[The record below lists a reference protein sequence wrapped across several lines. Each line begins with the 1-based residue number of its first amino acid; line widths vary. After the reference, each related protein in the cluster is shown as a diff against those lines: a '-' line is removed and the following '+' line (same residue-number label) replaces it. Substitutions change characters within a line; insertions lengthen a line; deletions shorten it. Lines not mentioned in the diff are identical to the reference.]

1 MSFLAS
7 EQKHIETILKSLP
20 TSAGVYRFL
29 DKDNNV
35 IYVGKAKNL
44 RNRVQ
49 SYFKNDLT
57 HSPKTR
63 LLVKKIHDIKLVVV
77 ESETEA
83 LLLENNFIKQY
94 KPRYNILLKDD
105 KTYPWFCVSNE
116 EYPRVFTTRKRLK
129 DGSLYFGP
137 YPNGK
142 LLKELQDLISK
153 LYPYRRCVMPMSE
166 ESVFKNKY
174 RACLNKQ
181 IKICSAPCEGC
192 VTKEEYREIISDI
205 KRILRGDFYQIKKDL
220 KNQMMDYANN
230 LEFEKAQEIK
240 DKIQLLDAYT
250 AKTSIVVNSSL
261 NAEIFAYEQIEE
273 GIIVN
278 AMRVV
283 NGSLISSISKEVKVP
298 IEEERTDIFTSAIIQ
313 LRSQL
318 SWESDLLILPEILPL
333 PEDYARQ
340 TLADTNEKKKLLD
353 LCQKNALFAKSDKI
367 KRDTL
372 LNPERWSKNLVLQ
385 IQKDLNLPK
394 PPYHME
400 CFDNSNIQG
409 ANAVAACVVFRNG
422 KPSTKEYRHF
432 NIKTVEGP
440 NDYDSMREILHRRY
454 SRLVK
459 EEKQL
464 PDLIIIDGGKGQ
476 LAVAV
481 ETLEELGLYGQIPI
495 ISIAE
500 RLEEIYYPGNP
511 YPLCLDKRSNS
522 LKTIQHIRDEAHRFG
537 ITHHRNKRSKET
549 FHTVLTQIP
558 GIGEKTAIDLLL
570 RFKSV
575 KQIKEAPLSEIE
587 KCIGKA
593 KAKKVYEY
601 LQKKV

>member
-1 MSFLAS
+1 MSS
-7 EQKHIETILKSLP
+7 EIEKQKHIETILKSLP

-29 DKDNNV
+29 DQDGKI

-44 RNRVQ
+44 KNRVQ
-49 SYFKNDLT
+49 SYFKNDLS

-77 ESETEA
+77 SSETEA

-105 KTYPWFCVSNE
+105 KTYPWICVSNE
-116 EYPRVFTTRKRLK
+116 EYPQILTTRKKLK
-129 DGSLYFGP
+129 DGSIYFGP
-137 YPNGK
+137 YPNGR
-142 LLKELQDLISK
+142 LLKELQELIGK
-153 LYPYRRCVMPMSE
+153 LYPYRRCKIPMTE
-166 ESVFKNKY
+166 QNVLKNKY

-181 IKICSAPCEGC
+181 IKICSAPCECC
-192 VTKEEYREIISDI
+192 VSKEEYREIINDI
-205 KRILRGDFYQIKKDL
+205 KKILRGDFHQL
-220 KNQMMDYANN
+220 KTSLREQMMNYAKT
-230 LEFEKAQEIK
+230 LEFEKAQIFKE
-240 DKIQLLDAYT
+240 KIQLLDAYT
-250 AKTSIVVNSSL
+250 SKTSIVTNSSL
-261 NAEIFAYEQIEE
+261 NAEIFAYEELSD
-273 GIIVN
+273 GIMVN
-278 AMRVV
+278 AMKVV
-283 NGSLISSISKEVKVP
+283 NGSLISSLSKEVKAP
-298 IEEERTDIFTSAIIQ
+298 IEEEIIDIFTTAIIQ

-318 SWESDLLILPEILPL
+318 GWESEQIIVPQILPL
-333 PEDYARQ
+333 PEDYAKQ
-340 TLADTNEKKKLLD
+340 TLADTNDRKKLLD
-353 LCQKNALFAKSDKI
+353 LCKKNALFAKSDKI
-367 KRDTL
+367 KRDTIL
-372 LNPERWSKNLVLQ
+372 DPERWSKNLISQ

-394 PPYHME
+394 PPYYME

-409 ANAVAACVVFRNG
+409 CNAVAACVVFRGG

-440 NDYDSMREILHRRY
+440 DDYASMKEIINRRY
-454 SRLVK
+454 SRLIK
-459 EEKQL
+459 EEKPL

-481 ETLEELGLYGQIPI
+481 EALSELGLYPQIPI

-549 FHTVLTQIP
+549 FHTMLTQIP

-575 KQIKEAPLSEIE
+575 KQLKETPLEEVE

-593 KAKKVYEY
+593 KAQKLFSH
-601 LQKKV
+601 LQK

>member
-1 MSFLAS
+1 MSS
-7 EQKHIETILKSLP
+7 EIEKQKHIETILKSLP

-29 DKDNNV
+29 DQDGKI

-44 RNRVQ
+44 KNRVQ
-49 SYFKNDLT
+49 SYFKNDLS

-77 ESETEA
+77 SSETEA

-105 KTYPWFCVSNE
+105 KTYPWICVSNE
-116 EYPRVFTTRKRLK
+116 EYPQILTTRKKLK
-129 DGSLYFGP
+129 DGSIYFGP
-137 YPNGK
+137 YPNGR
-142 LLKELQDLISK
+142 LLKELQELIGK
-153 LYPYRRCVMPMSE
+153 LYPYRRCKIPMTE
-166 ESVFKNKY
+166 QNVLKNKY

-192 VTKEEYREIISDI
+192 VSKEEYREIINDI
-205 KRILRGDFYQIKKDL
+205 KKILRGDFHQL
-220 KNQMMDYANN
+220 KTSLREQMMNYAKT
-230 LEFEKAQEIK
+230 LEFEKAQIFKE
-240 DKIQLLDAYT
+240 KIQLLDAYT
-250 AKTSIVVNSSL
+250 SKTSIVTNSSL
-261 NAEIFAYEQIEE
+261 NAEIFAYEELSD
-273 GIIVN
+273 GIMVN
-278 AMRVV
+278 AMKVV
-283 NGSLISSISKEVKVP
+283 NGSLISSLSKEVKAP
-298 IEEERTDIFTSAIIQ
+298 IEEEIIDIFTTAIIQ

-318 SWESDLLILPEILPL
+318 GWESEQIIVPQILPL
-333 PEDYARQ
+333 PEDYAKQ
-340 TLADTNEKKKLLD
+340 TLADTNDRKKLLD
-353 LCQKNALFAKSDKI
+353 LCKKNALFAKSDKI
-367 KRDTL
+367 KRDTIL
-372 LNPERWSKNLVLQ
+372 DPERWSKNLISQ

-394 PPYHME
+394 PPYYME

-409 ANAVAACVVFRNG
+409 CNAVAACVVFRGG

-440 NDYDSMREILHRRY
+440 DDYASMKEIINRRY
-454 SRLVK
+454 SRLIK
-459 EEKQL
+459 EEKPL

-481 ETLEELGLYGQIPI
+481 EALSELGLYPQIPI

-549 FHTVLTQIP
+549 FHTMLTQIS

-575 KQIKEAPLSEIE
+575 KQLKETPLEEVE

-593 KAKKVYEY
+593 KAQKLFTH
-601 LQKKV
+601 LQK

>member
-1 MSFLAS
+1 MSS
-7 EQKHIETILKSLP
+7 EIEKQKHIETILKSLP

-29 DKDNNV
+29 DQDGKI

-44 RNRVQ
+44 KNRVQ
-49 SYFKNDLT
+49 SYFKNDLS

-77 ESETEA
+77 SSETEA

-105 KTYPWFCVSNE
+105 KTYPWICVSNE
-116 EYPRVFTTRKRLK
+116 EYPQILTTRKKLK
-129 DGSLYFGP
+129 DGSIYFGP
-137 YPNGK
+137 YPNGRM
-142 LLKELQDLISK
+142 LKELQELIGK
-153 LYPYRRCVMPMSE
+153 LYPYRRCKIPMTE
-166 ESVFKNKY
+166 QNVLKNKY

-192 VTKEEYREIISDI
+192 VSKEEYREIINDI
-205 KRILRGDFYQIKKDL
+205 KKILRGDFHQL
-220 KNQMMDYANN
+220 KTSLREQMMNYAKT
-230 LEFEKAQEIK
+230 LEFEKAQIFKE
-240 DKIQLLDAYT
+240 KIQLLDAYT
-250 AKTSIVVNSSL
+250 SKTSIVTNSSL
-261 NAEIFAYEQIEE
+261 NAEIFAYEELSD
-273 GIIVN
+273 GIMVN
-278 AMRVV
+278 AMKVV
-283 NGSLISSISKEVKVP
+283 NGSLISSLSKEVKAP
-298 IEEERTDIFTSAIIQ
+298 IEEEIIDIFTTAIIQ

-318 SWESDLLILPEILPL
+318 GWESEQIIVPQILPL
-333 PEDYARQ
+333 PEDYAKQ
-340 TLADTNEKKKLLD
+340 TLADTNDRKKLLD
-353 LCQKNALFAKSDKI
+353 LCKKNALFAKSDKI
-367 KRDTL
+367 KRDTIL
-372 LNPERWSKNLVLQ
+372 DPERWSKNLISQ

-394 PPYHME
+394 PPYYME

-409 ANAVAACVVFRNG
+409 CNAVAACVVFRGG

-440 NDYDSMREILHRRY
+440 DDYASMKEIINRRY
-454 SRLVK
+454 SRLIK
-459 EEKQL
+459 EEKPL

-481 ETLEELGLYGQIPI
+481 EALSELGLYPQIPI

-549 FHTVLTQIP
+549 FHTMLTQIP

-575 KQIKEAPLSEIE
+575 KQLKETPLEEVE

-593 KAKKVYEY
+593 KAQKLFSH
-601 LQKKV
+601 LQK

>member
-1 MSFLAS
+1 MSS
-7 EQKHIETILKSLP
+7 EIEKQKHIETILKSLP

-29 DKDNNV
+29 DQDGKI

-44 RNRVQ
+44 KNRVQ
-49 SYFKNDLT
+49 SYFKNDLS

-77 ESETEA
+77 SSETEA

-105 KTYPWFCVSNE
+105 KTYPWICVSNE
-116 EYPRVFTTRKRLK
+116 EYPQILTTRKKLK
-129 DGSLYFGP
+129 DGSIYFGP
-137 YPNGK
+137 YPNGR
-142 LLKELQDLISK
+142 LLKELQELIGK
-153 LYPYRRCVMPMSE
+153 LYPYRRCKIPMTE
-166 ESVFKNKY
+166 QNVLKNKY

-192 VTKEEYREIISDI
+192 VSKEEYREIINDI
-205 KRILRGDFYQIKKDL
+205 KKILRGDFHQL
-220 KNQMMDYANN
+220 KTSLREQMMNYAKT
-230 LEFEKAQEIK
+230 LEFEKAQIFKE
-240 DKIQLLDAYT
+240 KIQLLDAYT
-250 AKTSIVVNSSL
+250 SKTSIVTNSSL
-261 NAEIFAYEQIEE
+261 NAEIFAYEELSD
-273 GIIVN
+273 GIMVN
-278 AMRVV
+278 AMKVV
-283 NGSLISSISKEVKVP
+283 NGSLISSLSKEVKAP
-298 IEEERTDIFTSAIIQ
+298 IEEEIIDIFTTAIIQ

-318 SWESDLLILPEILPL
+318 GWESEQIIVPQILPL
-333 PEDYARQ
+333 PEDYAKQ
-340 TLADTNEKKKLLD
+340 TLADTNDRKKLLD
-353 LCQKNALFAKSDKI
+353 LCKKNALFAKSDKI
-367 KRDTL
+367 KRDTIL
-372 LNPERWSKNLVLQ
+372 DPERWSKNLISQ

-394 PPYHME
+394 PPYYME

-409 ANAVAACVVFRNG
+409 CNAVAACVVFRGG

-440 NDYDSMREILHRRY
+440 DDYASMKEIINRRY
-454 SRLVK
+454 SRLIK
-459 EEKQL
+459 EEKPL

-481 ETLEELGLYGQIPI
+481 EALSELGLYPQIPI

-549 FHTVLTQIP
+549 FHTMLTQIP

-575 KQIKEAPLSEIE
+575 KQLKETPLEEIE

-593 KAKKVYEY
+593 KAQKLFSH
-601 LQKKV
+601 LQK

>member
-1 MSFLAS
+1 MSIDTTK
-7 EQKHIETILKSLP
+7 QKQIETILKSLP

-29 DKDNNV
+29 DREGTV

-49 SYFKNDLT
+49 SYFKNDFS

-77 ESETEA
+77 ENETEA

-105 KTYPWFCVSNE
+105 KTYPWFCISNE
-116 EYPRVFTTRKRLK
+116 EYPRIFTTRKRLK

-142 LLKELQDLISK
+142 LLKELQDLIGK
-153 LYPYRRCVMPMSE
+153 LYPYRRCKIPMTE
-166 ESVFKNKY
+166 EGVLKNKY
-174 RACLNKQ
+174 KECLNKQ
-181 IKICSAPCEGC
+181 IKICSAPCEGN
-192 VTKEEYREIISDI
+192 VSKEEYREIINDI

-220 KNQMMDYANN
+220 KNQMMDFAKT
-230 LEFEKAQEIK
+230 LEFEKAQIIK

-250 AKTSIVVNSSL
+250 AKTSIVTNSSL
-261 NAEIFAYEQIEE
+261 NAEIFAYEEIEE
-273 GIIVN
+273 GIMLN
-278 AMRVV
+278 AMKIV
-283 NGSLISSISKEVKVP
+283 NGSLISSISKQVKAP
-298 IEEERTDIFTSAIIQ
+298 IEEEKINIFTTAIIQ

-318 SWESDLLILPEILPL
+318 AWEGELLIVPEILPL
-333 PEDYARQ
+333 PEDYAKQ
-340 TLADTNEKKKLLD
+340 TLADNSEKKKVLE

-372 LNPERWSKNLVLQ
+372 LDPNRWAENLIKN

-394 PPYHME
+394 PPYYME

-409 ANAVAACVVFRNG
+409 CNAVAACVVFRNG

-440 NDYDSMREILHRRY
+440 DDYSSMKEIVYRRY
-454 SRLVK
+454 SRLIR
-459 EEKQL
+459 EEKPL

-481 ETLEELGLYGQIPI
+481 EALSELGIYEQIPI

-575 KQIKEAPLSEIE
+575 KQLSETPLSEIE

-593 KAKKVYEY
+593 KAEKVFAY
-601 LQKKV
+601 LHK

>member
-1 MSFLAS
+1 VSS
-7 EQKHIETILKSLP
+7 EIEKQKHIETILKSLP

-29 DKDNNV
+29 DQDGKI

-44 RNRVQ
+44 KNRVQ
-49 SYFKNDLT
+49 SYFKNDLS

-77 ESETEA
+77 SSETEA

-105 KTYPWFCVSNE
+105 KTYPWICVSNE
-116 EYPRVFTTRKRLK
+116 EYPQILTTRKKLK
-129 DGSLYFGP
+129 DGSIYFGP
-137 YPNGK
+137 YPNGR
-142 LLKELQDLISK
+142 LLKELQELIGK
-153 LYPYRRCVMPMSE
+153 LYPYRRCKIPMTE
-166 ESVFKNKY
+166 QNVLKNKY

-192 VTKEEYREIISDI
+192 VSKEEYREIINDI
-205 KRILRGDFYQIKKDL
+205 KKILRGDFHQL
-220 KNQMMDYANN
+220 KTSLREQMMNYAKT
-230 LEFEKAQEIK
+230 LEFEKAQIFKE
-240 DKIQLLDAYT
+240 KIQLLDAYT
-250 AKTSIVVNSSL
+250 SKTSIVTNSSL
-261 NAEIFAYEQIEE
+261 NAEIFAYEELSD
-273 GIIVN
+273 GIMVN
-278 AMRVV
+278 AMKVV
-283 NGSLISSISKEVKVP
+283 NGSLISSLSKEVKAP
-298 IEEERTDIFTSAIIQ
+298 IEEEIIDIFTTAIIQ

-318 SWESDLLILPEILPL
+318 GWESEQIIVPQILPL
-333 PEDYARQ
+333 PEDYAKQ
-340 TLADTNEKKKLLD
+340 TLADTNDRKKLLD
-353 LCQKNALFAKSDKI
+353 LCKKNALFAKSDKI
-367 KRDTL
+367 KRDTIL
-372 LNPERWSKNLVLQ
+372 DPERWSKNLISQ

-394 PPYHME
+394 PPYYME

-409 ANAVAACVVFRNG
+409 CNAVAACVVFRGG

-440 NDYDSMREILHRRY
+440 DDYASMKEIINRRY
-454 SRLVK
+454 SRLIK
-459 EEKQL
+459 EEKPL

-481 ETLEELGLYGQIPI
+481 EALSELGLYPQIPI

-549 FHTVLTQIP
+549 FHTMLTQIP

-575 KQIKEAPLSEIE
+575 KQLKETPLEEIE

-593 KAKKVYEY
+593 KAQKLFTH
-601 LQKKV
+601 LQK

>member
-1 MSFLAS
+1 M
-7 EQKHIETILKSLP
+7 
-20 TSAGVYRFL
+20 
-29 DKDNNV
+29 
-35 IYVGKAKNL
+35 
-44 RNRVQ
+44 
-49 SYFKNDLT
+49 
-57 HSPKTR
+57 
-63 LLVKKIHDIKLVVV
+63 
-77 ESETEA
+77 TEA
-83 LLLENNFIKQY
+83 NVL
-94 KPRYNILLKDD
+94 
-105 KTYPWFCVSNE
+105 
-116 EYPRVFTTRKRLK
+116 
-129 DGSLYFGP
+129 
-137 YPNGK
+137 
-142 LLKELQDLISK
+142 
-153 LYPYRRCVMPMSE
+153 
-166 ESVFKNKY
+166 KNKY
-174 RACLNKQ
+174 RSCLNKQ
-181 IKICSAPCEGC
+181 IKLCSAPCEAC
-192 VTKEEYREIISDI
+192 VSKQEYREIINDI
-205 KRILRGDFYQIKKDL
+205 KKVLRGDFYQLKKDL
-220 KNQMMDYANN
+220 KNQMMDFAKT
-230 LEFEKAQEIK
+230 LEFEKAQIIK

-250 AKTSIVVNSSL
+250 AKTSIVTNSSL
-261 NAEIFAYEQIEE
+261 NAEIFAYEEIDE
-273 GIIVN
+273 GIMLN
-278 AMRVV
+278 AMKIV
-283 NGSLISSISKEVKVP
+283 NGSLISSISKQVKAP
-298 IEEERTDIFTSAIIQ
+298 IEEDKINIFTTAIIQ

-318 SWESDLLILPEILPL
+318 AWEGELLIVPEILPL
-333 PEDYARQ
+333 PEDYAKQ
-340 TLADTNEKKKLLD
+340 TLADNSEKKKVLE

-372 LNPERWSKNLVLQ
+372 LDPNRWAENLIKN

-394 PPYHME
+394 PPYYME

-409 ANAVAACVVFRNG
+409 CNAVAACVVFRNG

-440 NDYDSMREILHRRY
+440 NDYASMKEIVFRRY
-454 SRLVK
+454 SRLIK
-459 EEKQL
+459 EEKPL

-481 ETLEELGLYGQIPI
+481 EALSELGVYEQIPI

-575 KQIKEAPLSEIE
+575 KQLSETPLSEIE

-593 KAKKVYEY
+593 KAEKVFAY
-601 LQKKV
+601 LHK

>member
-1 MSFLAS
+1 MSS
-7 EQKHIETILKSLP
+7 EIEKQKHIETILKSLP

-29 DKDNNV
+29 DQDGKI

-44 RNRVQ
+44 KNRVQ
-49 SYFKNDLT
+49 SYFKNDLS

-77 ESETEA
+77 SSETEA

-105 KTYPWFCVSNE
+105 KTYPWICVSNE
-116 EYPRVFTTRKRLK
+116 EYPQILTTRKKLK
-129 DGSLYFGP
+129 DGSIYFGP
-137 YPNGK
+137 YPNGR
-142 LLKELQDLISK
+142 LLKELQELIGK
-153 LYPYRRCVMPMSE
+153 LYPYRRCKIPMTE
-166 ESVFKNKY
+166 QNVLKNKY

-192 VTKEEYREIISDI
+192 VSKEEYREIINDI
-205 KRILRGDFYQIKKDL
+205 KKILRGDFHQL
-220 KNQMMDYANN
+220 KTSLREQMMNYAKT
-230 LEFEKAQEIK
+230 LEFEKAQIFKE
-240 DKIQLLDAYT
+240 KIQLLDAYT
-250 AKTSIVVNSSL
+250 SKTSIVTNSSL
-261 NAEIFAYEQIEE
+261 NAEIFAYEELSD
-273 GIIVN
+273 GIMVN
-278 AMRVV
+278 AMKVV
-283 NGSLISSISKEVKVP
+283 NGSLISSLSKEVKAP
-298 IEEERTDIFTSAIIQ
+298 IEEEIIDIFTTAIIQ

-318 SWESDLLILPEILPL
+318 GWESEQIIVPQILPL
-333 PEDYARQ
+333 PEDYAKQ
-340 TLADTNEKKKLLD
+340 TLADTNDRKKLLD
-353 LCQKNALFAKSDKI
+353 LCKKNALFAKSDKI
-367 KRDTL
+367 KRDTIL
-372 LNPERWSKNLVLQ
+372 DPERWSKNLISQ

-394 PPYHME
+394 PPYYME

-409 ANAVAACVVFRNG
+409 CSAVAACVVFRNG

-440 NDYDSMREILHRRY
+440 DDYASMKEIINRRY
-454 SRLVK
+454 SRLIK
-459 EEKQL
+459 EEKPL

-481 ETLEELGLYGQIPI
+481 EALSELGFYPQIPI

-549 FHTVLTQIP
+549 FHTMLTQIP

-575 KQIKEAPLSEIE
+575 KQLKETPLEEVE

-593 KAKKVYEY
+593 KAQKLFSH
-601 LQKKV
+601 LQK

>member
-1 MSFLAS
+1 MSS
-7 EQKHIETILKSLP
+7 EIEKQKHIETILKSLP

-29 DKDNNV
+29 DQDGKI

-44 RNRVQ
+44 KNRVQ
-49 SYFKNDLT
+49 SYFKNDLS

-77 ESETEA
+77 SSETEA

-105 KTYPWFCVSNE
+105 KTYPWICVSNE
-116 EYPRVFTTRKRLK
+116 EYPQILTTRKKLK
-129 DGSLYFGP
+129 DGSIYFGP
-137 YPNGK
+137 YPNGR
-142 LLKELQDLISK
+142 LLKELQELIGK
-153 LYPYRRCVMPMSE
+153 LYPYRRCKIPMTE
-166 ESVFKNKY
+166 QNVLKNKY

-192 VTKEEYREIISDI
+192 VSKEEYREIINDI
-205 KRILRGDFYQIKKDL
+205 KKILRGDFHQL
-220 KNQMMDYANN
+220 KTSLREQMMNYAKK
-230 LEFEKAQEIK
+230 LEFEKAQIFKE
-240 DKIQLLDAYT
+240 KIQLLDAYT
-250 AKTSIVVNSSL
+250 SKTSIVTNSSL
-261 NAEIFAYEQIEE
+261 NAEIFAYEELSD
-273 GIIVN
+273 GIMVN
-278 AMRVV
+278 AMKVV
-283 NGSLISSISKEVKVP
+283 NGSLISSLSKEVKAP
-298 IEEERTDIFTSAIIQ
+298 IEEEIIDIFTTAIIQ

-318 SWESDLLILPEILPL
+318 GWESEQIIVPQILPL
-333 PEDYARQ
+333 PEDYAKQ
-340 TLADTNEKKKLLD
+340 TLADTNDRKKLLD
-353 LCQKNALFAKSDKI
+353 LCKKNALFAKSDKI
-367 KRDTL
+367 KRDTIL
-372 LNPERWSKNLVLQ
+372 DPERWSKNLISQ
-385 IQKDLNLPK
+385 IQKDLDLPK
-394 PPYHME
+394 PPYYME

-409 ANAVAACVVFRNG
+409 CNAVAACVVFRGG

-440 NDYDSMREILHRRY
+440 DDYASMKEIINRRY
-454 SRLVK
+454 SRLIK
-459 EEKQL
+459 EEKPL

-481 ETLEELGLYGQIPI
+481 EALSELGLYPQIPI

-549 FHTVLTQIP
+549 FHTMLTQIP

-575 KQIKEAPLSEIE
+575 KQLKETPLEEIE

-593 KAKKVYEY
+593 KAQKLFTH
-601 LQKKV
+601 LQK

>member
-1 MSFLAS
+1 MSS
-7 EQKHIETILKSLP
+7 EIEKQKHIETILKSLP

-29 DKDNNV
+29 DQDGKI

-44 RNRVQ
+44 KNRVQ
-49 SYFKNDLT
+49 SYFKNDLS

-77 ESETEA
+77 SSETEA

-105 KTYPWFCVSNE
+105 KTYPWICVSNE
-116 EYPRVFTTRKRLK
+116 EYPQILTTRKKLK
-129 DGSLYFGP
+129 DGSIYFGP
-137 YPNGK
+137 YPNGR
-142 LLKELQDLISK
+142 LLKELQELIGK
-153 LYPYRRCVMPMSE
+153 LYPYRRCKIPMTE
-166 ESVFKNKY
+166 QNVLKNKY

-192 VTKEEYREIISDI
+192 VSKEEYREIINDI
-205 KRILRGDFYQIKKDL
+205 KKILRGDFHQL
-220 KNQMMDYANN
+220 KTSLREQMMNYAKI
-230 LEFEKAQEIK
+230 LEFEKAQIFK
-240 DKIQLLDAYT
+240 KKIQLLDAYT
-250 AKTSIVVNSSL
+250 SKTSIVTNSSL
-261 NAEIFAYEQIEE
+261 NAEIFAYEELSD
-273 GIIVN
+273 GIMVN
-278 AMRVV
+278 AMKVV
-283 NGSLISSISKEVKVP
+283 NGSLISSLSKEVKAP
-298 IEEERTDIFTSAIIQ
+298 IEEEIIDIFTTAIIQ

-318 SWESDLLILPEILPL
+318 GWESEQIIVPQILPL
-333 PEDYARQ
+333 PEDYAKQ
-340 TLADTNEKKKLLD
+340 TLADTNDRKKLLD
-353 LCQKNALFAKSDKI
+353 LCKKNALFAKSDKI
-367 KRDTL
+367 KRDTIL
-372 LNPERWSKNLVLQ
+372 DPERWSKNLISQ

-394 PPYHME
+394 PPYYME

-409 ANAVAACVVFRNG
+409 CNAVAACVVFRGG

-440 NDYDSMREILHRRY
+440 DDYASMKEIINRRY
-454 SRLVK
+454 SRLIK
-459 EEKQL
+459 EEKPL

-481 ETLEELGLYGQIPI
+481 EALSELGLYPQIPI

-549 FHTVLTQIP
+549 FHTMLTQIP

-575 KQIKEAPLSEIE
+575 KQLKETPLEEVE

-593 KAKKVYEY
+593 KAQKLFSH
-601 LQKKV
+601 LQK

>member
-1 MSFLAS
+1 VSS
-7 EQKHIETILKSLP
+7 EIEKQKHIETILKSLP

-29 DKDNNV
+29 DQDGKI

-44 RNRVQ
+44 KNRVQ
-49 SYFKNDLT
+49 SYFKNDLS

-77 ESETEA
+77 SSETEA

-105 KTYPWFCVSNE
+105 KTYPWICVSNE
-116 EYPRVFTTRKRLK
+116 EYPQILTTRKKLK
-129 DGSLYFGP
+129 DGSIYFGP
-137 YPNGK
+137 YPNGR
-142 LLKELQDLISK
+142 LLKELQELIGK
-153 LYPYRRCVMPMSE
+153 LYPYRRCKIPMTE
-166 ESVFKNKY
+166 QNVLKNKY

-192 VTKEEYREIISDI
+192 VSKEEYREIINDI
-205 KRILRGDFYQIKKDL
+205 KKILRGDFHQL
-220 KNQMMDYANN
+220 KTSLREQMMNYAKT
-230 LEFEKAQEIK
+230 LEFEKAQIFKE
-240 DKIQLLDAYT
+240 KIQLLDAYT
-250 AKTSIVVNSSL
+250 SKTSIVTNSSL
-261 NAEIFAYEQIEE
+261 NAEIFAYEELSD
-273 GIIVN
+273 GIMVN
-278 AMRVV
+278 AMKVV
-283 NGSLISSISKEVKVP
+283 NGSLISSLSKEVKAP
-298 IEEERTDIFTSAIIQ
+298 IEEEIIDIFTTAIIQ

-318 SWESDLLILPEILPL
+318 GWESEQIIVPQILPL
-333 PEDYARQ
+333 PEDYAKQ
-340 TLADTNEKKKLLD
+340 TLADTNDRKKLLD
-353 LCQKNALFAKSDKI
+353 LCKKNALFAKSDKI
-367 KRDTL
+367 KRDTIL
-372 LNPERWSKNLVLQ
+372 DPERWSKNLISQ

-394 PPYHME
+394 PPYYME

-409 ANAVAACVVFRNG
+409 CNAVAACVVFRGG

-440 NDYDSMREILHRRY
+440 DDYASMKEIINRRY
-454 SRLVK
+454 SRLIK
-459 EEKQL
+459 EEKPL

-481 ETLEELGLYGQIPI
+481 EALSELGLYPQIPI

-549 FHTVLTQIP
+549 FHTMLTQIP

-575 KQIKEAPLSEIE
+575 KQLKETPLEEVE

-593 KAKKVYEY
+593 KAQKLFSH
-601 LQKKV
+601 LQK

>member
-1 MSFLAS
+1 VHFANLES
-7 EQKHIETILKSLP
+7 KHLENILKSLP

-29 DKDNNV
+29 DREGNV

-44 RNRVQ
+44 KSRVQ
-49 SYFKNDLT
+49 SYFKNDLS

-77 ESETEA
+77 ESENEA

-105 KTYPWFCVSNE
+105 KTYPWFCISNE
-116 EYPRVFTTRKRLK
+116 EYPRVFTTRNKKR

-142 LLKELQDLISK
+142 LLKELQDLIGK
-153 LYPYRRCVMPMSE
+153 LYPYRRCKIPMTE
-166 ESVFKNKY
+166 EGVFKNKY
-174 RACLNKQ
+174 KECLNKQ
-181 IKICSAPCEGC
+181 IKICSAPCEGN
-192 VTKEEYREIISDI
+192 VSKEEYRAIINDI

-220 KNQMMDYANN
+220 KNQMMDFAKT
-230 LEFEKAQEIK
+230 LEFEKAQIIK

-250 AKTSIVVNSSL
+250 AKTSIVTNSSL
-261 NAEIFAYEQIEE
+261 NAEIFAYEEIDE
-273 GIIVN
+273 GIMLN
-278 AMRVV
+278 AMKIV
-283 NGSLISSISKEVKVP
+283 NGSLISSISKQVKAP
-298 IEEERTDIFTSAIIQ
+298 IEEDKINIFTTAIIQ

-318 SWESDLLILPEILPL
+318 AWEGELLIVPEILPL
-333 PEDYARQ
+333 PEDYAKQ
-340 TLADTNEKKKLLD
+340 TLADNSEKKKVLE

-372 LNPERWSKNLVLQ
+372 LDPNRWAENLIKN

-394 PPYHME
+394 PPYYME

-409 ANAVAACVVFRNG
+409 CNAVAACVVFRDG

-440 NDYDSMREILHRRY
+440 NDYASMKEIVFRRY
-454 SRLVK
+454 SRLIK
-459 EEKQL
+459 EEKPL

-481 ETLEELGLYGQIPI
+481 EALSELGIYEQIPI

-575 KQIKEAPLSEIE
+575 KQLSETSLSEIE

-593 KAKKVYEY
+593 KAEKVFAY
-601 LQKKV
+601 LHK

>member
-1 MSFLAS
+1 METS
-7 EQKHIETILKSLP
+7 KDKNIETILKSLP

-29 DKDNNV
+29 DKDNTV

-49 SYFKNDLT
+49 SYFKKDLS

-77 ESETEA
+77 KNETEA
-83 LLLENNFIKQY
+83 LLLENNFIKEY
-94 KPRYNILLKDD
+94 KPKYNILLKDD
-105 KTYPWFCVSNE
+105 KTYPWICISNE
-116 EYPRVFTTRKRLK
+116 EYPRVFTTRKKVK
-129 DGSLYFGP
+129 DGSLYYGP
-137 YPNGK
+137 YPSIK
-142 LLKELQDLISK
+142 LLKELQDLIAK
-153 LYPYRRCVMPMSE
+153 LYPYRRCKIPMSE
-166 ESVFKNKY
+166 EGVFKNKY

-192 VTKEEYREIISDI
+192 VTREEYRQIINDI
-205 KRILRGDFYQIKKDL
+205 KKVLRGDFYQIKKEM
-220 KNQMMDYANN
+220 KNQMMDFAKN

-240 DKIQLLDAYT
+240 ERIQVLDIYT
-250 AKTSIVVNSSL
+250 TKNSVVNNTSL
-261 NAEIFAYEQIEE
+261 NAEVFAYEEIKE
-273 GIIVN
+273 GIILN
-278 AMRVV
+278 AMKIV
-283 NGSLISSISKEVKVP
+283 NGCLISSISKSVNAPLEEDK
-298 IEEERTDIFTSAIIQ
+298 IEIFTSAIMQ
-313 LRSQL
+313 LRTQME
-318 SWESDLLILPEILPL
+318 WESDLIIVTQQLPL

-340 TLADTNEKKKLLD
+340 DFGTTTEKKQVLE
-353 LCQKNALFAKSDKI
+353 LCQRNALFAKNDKI

-372 LNPERWSKNLVLQ
+372 LNPERWSENLVLQ

-394 PPYHME
+394 PPYYME

-409 ANAVAACVVFRNG
+409 CNAVAACVVFRNG

-454 SRLVK
+454 SRVLK
-459 EEKQL
+459 EEKEL

-511 YPLCLDKRSNS
+511 YPLCLDKRSYS
-522 LKTIQHIRDEAHRFG
+522 LQTIQHIRDEAHRFG

-558 GIGEKTAIDLLL
+558 GIGEKTALELLL
-570 RFKSV
+570 KFKSV
-575 KQIKEAPLSEIE
+575 KQITETPLSEIE

-593 KAKKVYEY
+593 KASKLYAFLHK
-601 LQKKV
+601 

>member
-1 MSFLAS
+1 MSS
-7 EQKHIETILKSLP
+7 EIEKQKHIETILKSLP

-29 DKDNNV
+29 DQDGKI

-44 RNRVQ
+44 KNRVQ
-49 SYFKNDLT
+49 SYFKNDLS

-77 ESETEA
+77 SSETEA

-105 KTYPWFCVSNE
+105 KTYPWICVSNE
-116 EYPRVFTTRKRLK
+116 EYPQILTTRKKLK
-129 DGSLYFGP
+129 DGSIYFGP
-137 YPNGK
+137 YPNGR
-142 LLKELQDLISK
+142 LLKELQELIGK
-153 LYPYRRCVMPMSE
+153 LYPYRRCKIPMTE
-166 ESVFKNKY
+166 QNVLKNKY

-192 VTKEEYREIISDI
+192 VSKEEYREIINDI
-205 KRILRGDFYQIKKDL
+205 KKILRGDFHQL
-220 KNQMMDYANN
+220 KTSLREQMMNYAKT
-230 LEFEKAQEIK
+230 LEFEKAQIFKE
-240 DKIQLLDAYT
+240 KIQLLDAYT
-250 AKTSIVVNSSL
+250 SKTSIVTNSSL
-261 NAEIFAYEQIEE
+261 NAEIFAYEELSD
-273 GIIVN
+273 GIMVN
-278 AMRVV
+278 AMKVV
-283 NGSLISSISKEVKVP
+283 NGSLISSLSKEVKAP
-298 IEEERTDIFTSAIIQ
+298 IEEEIIDIFTTAIIQ

-318 SWESDLLILPEILPL
+318 GWESEQIIVSQILPL
-333 PEDYARQ
+333 PEDYAKQ
-340 TLADTNEKKKLLD
+340 TLADTNDRKKLLD
-353 LCQKNALFAKSDKI
+353 LCKKNALFAKSDKI
-367 KRDTL
+367 KRDTIL
-372 LNPERWSKNLVLQ
+372 DPERWSKNLISQ

-394 PPYHME
+394 PPYYME

-409 ANAVAACVVFRNG
+409 CNAVAACVVFRGG

-440 NDYDSMREILHRRY
+440 DDYASMKEIINRRY
-454 SRLVK
+454 SRLIK
-459 EEKQL
+459 EEKPL

-481 ETLEELGLYGQIPI
+481 EALSELGLYPQIPI

-549 FHTVLTQIP
+549 FHTMLTQIP

-575 KQIKEAPLSEIE
+575 KQLKETPLEEVE

-593 KAKKVYEY
+593 KAQKLFSH
-601 LQKKV
+601 LQK

>member
-1 MSFLAS
+1 MHFANLES
-7 EQKHIETILKSLP
+7 KHLENILKSLP

-29 DKDNNV
+29 DREGTV

-44 RNRVQ
+44 KNRVQ
-49 SYFKNDLT
+49 SYFKNDLS

-77 ESETEA
+77 ESENEA

-105 KTYPWFCVSNE
+105 KTYPWFCISNE
-116 EYPRVFTTRKRLK
+116 EYPRVFTTRNKKR

-142 LLKELQDLISK
+142 LLKELQDLIGK
-153 LYPYRRCVMPMSE
+153 LYPYRRCKIPMTE
-166 ESVFKNKY
+166 EGVFKNKY
-174 RACLNKQ
+174 KECLNKQ
-181 IKICSAPCEGC
+181 IKICSAPCEGN
-192 VTKEEYREIISDI
+192 VSKEEYREIINDI

-220 KNQMMDYANN
+220 KNQMMDFAKT
-230 LEFEKAQEIK
+230 LEFEKAQIIK

-250 AKTSIVVNSSL
+250 AKTSIVTNSSL
-261 NAEIFAYEQIEE
+261 NAEIFAYEEIDE
-273 GIIVN
+273 GIMLN
-278 AMRVV
+278 AMKIV
-283 NGSLISSISKEVKVP
+283 NGSLISSISKQVKAP
-298 IEEERTDIFTSAIIQ
+298 IEEDKINIFTTAIIQ

-318 SWESDLLILPEILPL
+318 AWEGELLIVPEILPL
-333 PEDYARQ
+333 PEDYAKQ
-340 TLADTNEKKKLLD
+340 TLADNSEKKKVLE

-372 LNPERWSKNLVLQ
+372 LDPNRWAENLIKN

-394 PPYHME
+394 PPYYME

-409 ANAVAACVVFRNG
+409 CNAVAACVVFRNG

-440 NDYDSMREILHRRY
+440 NDYASMKEIVFRRY
-454 SRLVK
+454 SRLIK
-459 EEKQL
+459 EEKPL

-481 ETLEELGLYGQIPI
+481 EALSELGVYEQVPI

-575 KQIKEAPLSEIE
+575 KQLSETSLSEIE
-587 KCIGKA
+587 KCVGKA
-593 KAKKVYEY
+593 KAEKVFAY
-601 LQKKV
+601 LHK

>member
-1 MSFLAS
+1 MSS
-7 EQKHIETILKSLP
+7 EIEKQKHIETILKSLP

-29 DKDNNV
+29 DQDGKI

-44 RNRVQ
+44 KNRVQ
-49 SYFKNDLT
+49 SYFKNDLS

-77 ESETEA
+77 SSETEA

-105 KTYPWFCVSNE
+105 KTYPWICVSNE
-116 EYPRVFTTRKRLK
+116 EYPQILTTRKKLK
-129 DGSLYFGP
+129 DGSIYFGP
-137 YPNGK
+137 YPNGR
-142 LLKELQDLISK
+142 LLKELQELIGK
-153 LYPYRRCVMPMSE
+153 LYPYRRCKIPMTE
-166 ESVFKNKY
+166 QNVLKNKY

-192 VTKEEYREIISDI
+192 VSKEEYREIINDI
-205 KRILRGDFYQIKKDL
+205 KKILRGDFHQL
-220 KNQMMDYANN
+220 KTSLREQMMNYAKT
-230 LEFEKAQEIK
+230 LEFEKAQIFKE
-240 DKIQLLDAYT
+240 KIQLLDAYT
-250 AKTSIVVNSSL
+250 SKTSIVTNSSL
-261 NAEIFAYEQIEE
+261 NAEIFAYEELSD
-273 GIIVN
+273 GIMVN
-278 AMRVV
+278 AMKVV
-283 NGSLISSISKEVKVP
+283 NGSLISSLSKEVKAP
-298 IEEERTDIFTSAIIQ
+298 IEEEIIDIFTTAIIQ

-318 SWESDLLILPEILPL
+318 GWESEQIIVPQILPL
-333 PEDYARQ
+333 PEDYAKQ
-340 TLADTNEKKKLLD
+340 TLADTNDRKKLLD
-353 LCQKNALFAKSDKI
+353 LCKKNALFAKSDKI
-367 KRDTL
+367 KRDTIL
-372 LNPERWSKNLVLQ
+372 DPERWSKNLISQ
-385 IQKDLNLPK
+385 IQKDLDLPK
-394 PPYHME
+394 PPYYME

-409 ANAVAACVVFRNG
+409 CNAVAACVVFRGG

-440 NDYDSMREILHRRY
+440 DDYASMKEIINRRY
-454 SRLVK
+454 SRLIK
-459 EEKQL
+459 EEKPL

-481 ETLEELGLYGQIPI
+481 EALSELGLYPQIPI

-549 FHTVLTQIP
+549 FHTMLTQIP

-575 KQIKEAPLSEIE
+575 KQLKETPLEEVE

-593 KAKKVYEY
+593 KAQKLFTH
-601 LQKKV
+601 LQK

>member
-1 MSFLAS
+1 VSS
-7 EQKHIETILKSLP
+7 EIEKQKHIETILKSLP

-29 DKDNNV
+29 DQDGKI

-44 RNRVQ
+44 KNRVQ
-49 SYFKNDLT
+49 SYFKNDLS

-77 ESETEA
+77 SSETEA

-105 KTYPWFCVSNE
+105 KTYPWICVSNE
-116 EYPRVFTTRKRLK
+116 EYPQILTTRKKLK
-129 DGSLYFGP
+129 DGSIYFGP
-137 YPNGK
+137 YPNGR
-142 LLKELQDLISK
+142 LLKELQELIGK
-153 LYPYRRCVMPMSE
+153 LYPYRRCKIPMTE
-166 ESVFKNKY
+166 QNVLKNKY

-192 VTKEEYREIISDI
+192 VSKEEYREIINDI
-205 KRILRGDFYQIKKDL
+205 KKILRGDFHQL
-220 KNQMMDYANN
+220 KTSLREQMMNYAKT
-230 LEFEKAQEIK
+230 LEFEKAQIFKE
-240 DKIQLLDAYT
+240 KIQLLDAYT
-250 AKTSIVVNSSL
+250 SKTSIVTNSSL
-261 NAEIFAYEQIEE
+261 NAEIFAYEELSD
-273 GIIVN
+273 GIMVN
-278 AMRVV
+278 AMKVV
-283 NGSLISSISKEVKVP
+283 NGSLISSLSKEVKAP
-298 IEEERTDIFTSAIIQ
+298 IEEEIIDIFTTAIIQ

-318 SWESDLLILPEILPL
+318 GWESEQIIVPQILPL
-333 PEDYARQ
+333 PEDYAKQ
-340 TLADTNEKKKLLD
+340 TLADTNDRKKLLD
-353 LCQKNALFAKSDKI
+353 LCKKNALFAKSDKI
-367 KRDTL
+367 KRDTIL
-372 LNPERWSKNLVLQ
+372 DPERWSKNLISQ

-394 PPYHME
+394 PPYYME

-409 ANAVAACVVFRNG
+409 CNAVAACVVFRGG

-440 NDYDSMREILHRRY
+440 DDYASMKEIINRRY
-454 SRLVK
+454 SRLIK
-459 EEKQL
+459 EEKPL

-481 ETLEELGLYGQIPI
+481 EALSELGLYPQIPI

-549 FHTVLTQIP
+549 FHTMLTQIP

-575 KQIKEAPLSEIE
+575 KQLKETPLEEVE

-593 KAKKVYEY
+593 KAQKLFTY
-601 LQKKV
+601 LQK

>member
-1 MSFLAS
+1 MSS
-7 EQKHIETILKSLP
+7 EIEKQKHIETILKSLP

-29 DKDNNV
+29 DQDGKI

-44 RNRVQ
+44 KNRVQ
-49 SYFKNDLT
+49 SYFKNDLS

-77 ESETEA
+77 SSETEA

-105 KTYPWFCVSNE
+105 KTYPWICVSNE
-116 EYPRVFTTRKRLK
+116 EYPQILTTRKKLK
-129 DGSLYFGP
+129 DGSIYFGP
-137 YPNGK
+137 YPNGR
-142 LLKELQDLISK
+142 LLKELQELIGK
-153 LYPYRRCVMPMSE
+153 LYPYRRCKIPMTE
-166 ESVFKNKY
+166 QNVLKNKY

-192 VTKEEYREIISDI
+192 VSKEEYREIINDI
-205 KRILRGDFYQIKKDL
+205 KKILRGDFHQL
-220 KNQMMDYANN
+220 KTSLREQMMNYAKT
-230 LEFEKAQEIK
+230 LEFEKAQIFKE
-240 DKIQLLDAYT
+240 KIQLLDAYT
-250 AKTSIVVNSSL
+250 SKTSIVTNSSL
-261 NAEIFAYEQIEE
+261 NAEIFAYEELSD
-273 GIIVN
+273 GIMVN
-278 AMRVV
+278 AMKVV
-283 NGSLISSISKEVKVP
+283 NGSLISSLSKEVKAP
-298 IEEERTDIFTSAIIQ
+298 IEEEIIDIFTTAIIQ

-318 SWESDLLILPEILPL
+318 GWESEQIIVPQILPL
-333 PEDYARQ
+333 PEDYAKQ
-340 TLADTNEKKKLLD
+340 TLADTNDRKKLLD
-353 LCQKNALFAKSDKI
+353 LCKKNALFAKSDKI
-367 KRDTL
+367 KRDTIL
-372 LNPERWSKNLVLQ
+372 DPERWSKNLISQ

-394 PPYHME
+394 PPYYME

-409 ANAVAACVVFRNG
+409 CNAVAACVVFRGG

-440 NDYDSMREILHRRY
+440 DDYASMKEIINRRY
-454 SRLVK
+454 SRLIK
-459 EEKQL
+459 EEKPL

-481 ETLEELGLYGQIPI
+481 EALSELGLYPQIPI

-549 FHTVLTQIP
+549 FHTMLTQIP

-575 KQIKEAPLSEIE
+575 KQLKETPLEEVE

-593 KAKKVYEY
+593 KAQKLFSH
-601 LQKKV
+601 LQK

>member
-1 MSFLAS
+1 MSIEATK
-7 EQKHIETILKSLP
+7 QKQIETILKSLP

-29 DKDNNV
+29 DKEGTV

-49 SYFKNDLT
+49 SYFKNDFS

-77 ESETEA
+77 ENETEA

-105 KTYPWFCVSNE
+105 KTYPWFCISNE
-116 EYPRVFTTRKRLK
+116 EYPRIFTTRKRLK

-142 LLKELQDLISK
+142 LLKELQDLIGK
-153 LYPYRRCVMPMSE
+153 LYPYRRCKIPMTE
-166 ESVFKNKY
+166 EGVLKNKY
-174 RACLNKQ
+174 KECLNKQ
-181 IKICSAPCEGC
+181 IKICSAPCEGN
-192 VTKEEYREIISDI
+192 VSKEEYREIINDI

-220 KNQMMDYANN
+220 KNQMMDFAKT
-230 LEFEKAQEIK
+230 LEFEKAQIIK

-250 AKTSIVVNSSL
+250 AKTSIVTNSSL
-261 NAEIFAYEQIEE
+261 NAEIFAYEEIEE
-273 GIIVN
+273 GIMLN
-278 AMRVV
+278 AMKIV
-283 NGSLISSISKEVKVP
+283 NGSLISSISKQVKAP
-298 IEEERTDIFTSAIIQ
+298 IEEEKINIFTTAIIQ

-318 SWESDLLILPEILPL
+318 AWEGELLIVPEILPL
-333 PEDYARQ
+333 PEDYAKQ
-340 TLADTNEKKKLLD
+340 TLADNSDKKKVLE

-372 LNPERWSKNLVLQ
+372 LDPNRWAENLIKN

-394 PPYHME
+394 PPYYME

-409 ANAVAACVVFRNG
+409 CNAVAACVVFRNG

-440 NDYDSMREILHRRY
+440 DDYSSMKEIVYRRY
-454 SRLVK
+454 SRLIK
-459 EEKQL
+459 EEKPL

-481 ETLEELGLYGQIPI
+481 EALSELGVYEQIPI

-575 KQIKEAPLSEIE
+575 KQLSETPLSEIE

-593 KAKKVYEY
+593 KAEKVFAY
-601 LQKKV
+601 LHK

>member
-1 MSFLAS
+1 MSS
-7 EQKHIETILKSLP
+7 EIEKQKHIETILKSLP

-29 DKDNNV
+29 DQDGKI

-44 RNRVQ
+44 KNRVQ
-49 SYFKNDLT
+49 SYFKNDLS

-77 ESETEA
+77 SSETEA

-94 KPRYNILLKDD
+94 KPRYNIRLKDD
-105 KTYPWFCVSNE
+105 KTYPWICVSNE
-116 EYPRVFTTRKRLK
+116 EYPQILTTRKKLK
-129 DGSLYFGP
+129 DGSIYFGP
-137 YPNGK
+137 YPNGR
-142 LLKELQDLISK
+142 LLKELQELIGK
-153 LYPYRRCVMPMSE
+153 LYPYRRCKIPMTE
-166 ESVFKNKY
+166 QNVLKNKY

-192 VTKEEYREIISDI
+192 VSKEEYREIINDI
-205 KRILRGDFYQIKKDL
+205 KKILRGDFHQL
-220 KNQMMDYANN
+220 KTSLREQMMNYAKT
-230 LEFEKAQEIK
+230 LEFEKAQIFKEN
-240 DKIQLLDAYT
+240 IQLLDAYT
-250 AKTSIVVNSSL
+250 SKTSIVTNSSL
-261 NAEIFAYEQIEE
+261 NAEIFAYEELSD
-273 GIIVN
+273 GIMVN
-278 AMRVV
+278 AMKVV
-283 NGSLISSISKEVKVP
+283 NGSLISSLSKEVKAP
-298 IEEERTDIFTSAIIQ
+298 IEEEIIDIFTTAIIQ

-318 SWESDLLILPEILPL
+318 GWESEQIIVPQILPL
-333 PEDYARQ
+333 PEDYAKQ
-340 TLADTNEKKKLLD
+340 TLADTNDRKKLLD
-353 LCQKNALFAKSDKI
+353 LCKKNALFAKSDKI
-367 KRDTL
+367 KRDTIL
-372 LNPERWSKNLVLQ
+372 DPERWSKNLISQ

-394 PPYHME
+394 PPYYME

-409 ANAVAACVVFRNG
+409 CNAVAACVVFRGG

-440 NDYDSMREILHRRY
+440 DDYASMKEIINRRY
-454 SRLVK
+454 SRLIK
-459 EEKQL
+459 EEKPL

-481 ETLEELGLYGQIPI
+481 EALSELGLYPQIPI

-549 FHTVLTQIP
+549 FHTMLTQIP

-575 KQIKEAPLSEIE
+575 KQLKETPLEEIE

-593 KAKKVYEY
+593 KAQKLFSH
-601 LQKKV
+601 LQK

>member
-1 MSFLAS
+1 MSS
-7 EQKHIETILKSLP
+7 EIEKQKHIETILKSLP

-29 DKDNNV
+29 DQDGKI

-44 RNRVQ
+44 KNRVQ
-49 SYFKNDLT
+49 SYFKNDLS

-77 ESETEA
+77 SSETEA

-105 KTYPWFCVSNE
+105 KTYPWICVSNE
-116 EYPRVFTTRKRLK
+116 EYPQILTTRKKLK
-129 DGSLYFGP
+129 DGSIYFGP
-137 YPNGK
+137 YPNGR
-142 LLKELQDLISK
+142 LLKELQELIGK
-153 LYPYRRCVMPMSE
+153 LYPYRRCKIPMTE
-166 ESVFKNKY
+166 QNVLKNKY

-192 VTKEEYREIISDI
+192 VSKEEYREIINDI
-205 KRILRGDFYQIKKDL
+205 KKILRGDFHQL
-220 KNQMMDYANN
+220 KTSLREQMMNYAKT
-230 LEFEKAQEIK
+230 LEFEKAQIFKE
-240 DKIQLLDAYT
+240 KIQLLDAYT
-250 AKTSIVVNSSL
+250 SKTSIVTNSSL
-261 NAEIFAYEQIEE
+261 NAEIFAYEELSD
-273 GIIVN
+273 GIMVN
-278 AMRVV
+278 AMKVV
-283 NGSLISSISKEVKVP
+283 NGSLISSLSKEVKAP
-298 IEEERTDIFTSAIIQ
+298 IEEEIIDIFTTAIIQ

-318 SWESDLLILPEILPL
+318 GWESEQIIVPQILSL
-333 PEDYARQ
+333 PEDYAKQ
-340 TLADTNEKKKLLD
+340 TLADTNDRKKLLD
-353 LCQKNALFAKSDKI
+353 LCKKNALFAKSDKI
-367 KRDTL
+367 KRDTIL
-372 LNPERWSKNLVLQ
+372 DPERWSKNLISQ

-394 PPYHME
+394 PPYYME

-409 ANAVAACVVFRNG
+409 CNAVAACVVFRGG

-440 NDYDSMREILHRRY
+440 DDYASMKEIINRRY
-454 SRLVK
+454 SRLIK
-459 EEKQL
+459 EEKPL

-481 ETLEELGLYGQIPI
+481 EALSELGLYPQIPI

-549 FHTVLTQIP
+549 FHTMLTQIP

-575 KQIKEAPLSEIE
+575 KQLKETPLEEIE

-593 KAKKVYEY
+593 KAQKLFSH
-601 LQKKV
+601 LQK

>member
-1 MSFLAS
+1 MHFANLES
-7 EQKHIETILKSLP
+7 KHLENILKSLP

-29 DKDNNV
+29 DREGNV

-44 RNRVQ
+44 KNRVQ
-49 SYFKNDLT
+49 SYFKNDLS

-77 ESETEA
+77 ESENEA

-105 KTYPWFCVSNE
+105 KTYPWFCISNE
-116 EYPRVFTTRKRLK
+116 EYPRVFTTRNKKR

-142 LLKELQDLISK
+142 LLKELQDLIGK
-153 LYPYRRCVMPMSE
+153 LYPYRRCKIPMTE
-166 ESVFKNKY
+166 EGVFKNKY
-174 RACLNKQ
+174 KECLNKQ
-181 IKICSAPCEGC
+181 IKICSAPCEGN
-192 VTKEEYREIISDI
+192 VSKEEYRVIINDI

-220 KNQMMDYANN
+220 KNQMMDFAKT
-230 LEFEKAQEIK
+230 LEFEKAQIIK

-250 AKTSIVVNSSL
+250 AKTSIVTNSSL
-261 NAEIFAYEQIEE
+261 NAEIFAYEEIDE
-273 GIIVN
+273 GIMLN
-278 AMRVV
+278 AMKIV
-283 NGSLISSISKEVKVP
+283 NGSLISSISKQVKAP
-298 IEEERTDIFTSAIIQ
+298 IEEDKINIFTTAIIQ

-318 SWESDLLILPEILPL
+318 AWEGELLIVPEILPL
-333 PEDYARQ
+333 PEDYAKQ
-340 TLADTNEKKKLLD
+340 TLADNSEKKKVLE

-372 LNPERWSKNLVLQ
+372 LDPNRWAENLIKN

-394 PPYHME
+394 PPYYME

-409 ANAVAACVVFRNG
+409 CNAVAACVVFRNG

-440 NDYDSMREILHRRY
+440 NDYASMKEIVFRRY

-459 EEKQL
+459 EEKPL

-481 ETLEELGLYGQIPI
+481 EALSELGIYEQVPI

-575 KQIKEAPLSEIE
+575 KQLSETPLSEIE

-593 KAKKVYEY
+593 KAEKVFNY
-601 LQKKV
+601 LHK

>member
-1 MSFLAS
+1 VHFANLES
-7 EQKHIETILKSLP
+7 KHLENILKSLP

-29 DKDNNV
+29 DREGNV

-44 RNRVQ
+44 KSRVQ
-49 SYFKNDLT
+49 SYFKNDLS

-77 ESETEA
+77 ESENEA

-105 KTYPWFCVSNE
+105 KTYPWFCISNE
-116 EYPRVFTTRKRLK
+116 EYPRVFTTRNKKR

-142 LLKELQDLISK
+142 LLKELQDLIGK
-153 LYPYRRCVMPMSE
+153 LYPYRRCKIPMTE
-166 ESVFKNKY
+166 EGVFKNKY
-174 RACLNKQ
+174 KECLNKQ
-181 IKICSAPCEGC
+181 IKICSAPCEGN
-192 VTKEEYREIISDI
+192 VSKEEYRAIINDI

-220 KNQMMDYANN
+220 KNQMMDFAKT
-230 LEFEKAQEIK
+230 LEFEKAQIIK

-250 AKTSIVVNSSL
+250 AKTSIVTNSSL
-261 NAEIFAYEQIEE
+261 NAEIFAYEEIDE
-273 GIIVN
+273 GIMLN
-278 AMRVV
+278 AMKIV
-283 NGSLISSISKEVKVP
+283 NGSLISSISKQVKAP
-298 IEEERTDIFTSAIIQ
+298 IEEDKINIFTTAIIQ

-318 SWESDLLILPEILPL
+318 AWEGELLIVPEILPL
-333 PEDYARQ
+333 PEDYAKQ
-340 TLADTNEKKKLLD
+340 TLADNSEKKKVLE

-372 LNPERWSKNLVLQ
+372 LDPNRWAENLIKN

-394 PPYHME
+394 PPYYME

-409 ANAVAACVVFRNG
+409 CNAVAACVVFRNG

-440 NDYDSMREILHRRY
+440 NDYASMKEIVFRRY
-454 SRLVK
+454 SRLIK
-459 EEKQL
+459 EEKPL

-481 ETLEELGLYGQIPI
+481 EALSELGVYEQIPI

-575 KQIKEAPLSEIE
+575 KQLSETSLSEIE

-593 KAKKVYEY
+593 KAEKVFAY
-601 LQKKV
+601 LHK

>member
-1 MSFLAS
+1 MSIEATK
-7 EQKHIETILKSLP
+7 QKQIETILKSLP

-29 DKDNNV
+29 DKEGTV

-49 SYFKNDLT
+49 SYFKNDFS

-77 ESETEA
+77 ENETEA

-105 KTYPWFCVSNE
+105 KTYPWFCISNE
-116 EYPRVFTTRKRLK
+116 EYPRIFTTRKRLK

-142 LLKELQDLISK
+142 LLKELQDLIGK
-153 LYPYRRCVMPMSE
+153 LYPYRRCKIPMTE
-166 ESVFKNKY
+166 EGVLKNKY
-174 RACLNKQ
+174 KECLNKQ
-181 IKICSAPCEGC
+181 IKICSAPCEGN
-192 VTKEEYREIISDI
+192 VSKEEYREIINDI

-220 KNQMMDYANN
+220 KNQMMDFAKT
-230 LEFEKAQEIK
+230 LEFEKAQIIK

-250 AKTSIVVNSSL
+250 AKTSIVTNSSL
-261 NAEIFAYEQIEE
+261 NAEIFAYEEIEE
-273 GIIVN
+273 GIMLN
-278 AMRVV
+278 AMKIV
-283 NGSLISSISKEVKVP
+283 NGSLISSISKQVKAP
-298 IEEERTDIFTSAIIQ
+298 IEEEKINIFTTAIIQ

-318 SWESDLLILPEILPL
+318 AWEGELLIVPEILPL
-333 PEDYARQ
+333 PEDYAKQ
-340 TLADTNEKKKLLD
+340 TLADNSEKKKVLE

-372 LNPERWSKNLVLQ
+372 LDPNRWAENLIKN

-394 PPYHME
+394 PPYYME

-409 ANAVAACVVFRNG
+409 CNAVAACVVFRNG

-440 NDYDSMREILHRRY
+440 DDYSSMKEIVYRRY
-454 SRLVK
+454 SRLIK
-459 EEKQL
+459 EEKPL

-481 ETLEELGLYGQIPI
+481 EALSELGVYEQIPI

-575 KQIKEAPLSEIE
+575 KQLSETPLSEIE

-593 KAKKVYEY
+593 KAEKVFAY
-601 LQKKV
+601 LHK

>member
-1 MSFLAS
+1 MDSQS
-7 EQKHIETILKSLP
+7 SKENNIEMRLKSLP

-29 DKDNNV
+29 DKDNTV

-49 SYFKNDLT
+49 SYFKNDLS

-105 KTYPWFCVSNE
+105 KTYPWICVSNE
-116 EYPRVFTTRKRLK
+116 EYPRVFTTRKKVR
-129 DGSLYFGP
+129 DGSIYFGP

-153 LYPYRRCVMPMSE
+153 LYPYRRCKIPMSE
-166 ESVFKNKY
+166 ENVFKNKY
-174 RACLNKQ
+174 RVCLNKQ

-192 VTKEEYREIISDI
+192 VTKEEYRKIISDI
-205 KRILRGDFYQIKKDL
+205 KGILRGDFYQIKKEL
-220 KNQMMDYANN
+220 KNQMMDFAKT
-230 LEFEKAQEIK
+230 LEFEKAQDIK
-240 DKIQLLDAYT
+240 EKIQLLDTYT
-250 AKTSIVVNSSL
+250 AKTSIVGNTTL
-261 NAEIFAYEQIEE
+261 NAEVFAYEEIEG
-273 GIIVN
+273 GIILN
-278 AMRVV
+278 AMKVV
-283 NGSLISSISKEVKVP
+283 NGCLISSLSQEVKSHL
-298 IEEERTDIFTSAIIQ
+298 EEEKKEIFTTAITQ
-313 LRSQL
+313 LREQME
-318 SWESDLLILPEILPL
+318 WKSDLIIVSEQLPL
-333 PEDYARQ
+333 PEDYAKQ
-340 TLADTNEKKKLLD
+340 DLGENAEKKKLLD

-372 LNPERWSKNLVLQ
+372 LNPERWSETLVKQ
-385 IQKDLNLPK
+385 IQQDLNLPK

-409 ANAVAACVVFRNG
+409 CNAVAACVVFRNG
-422 KPSTKEYRHF
+422 KPSPKEYRHF

-454 SRLVK
+454 SRLLK
-459 EEKQL
+459 EEKEL

-511 YPLCLDKRSNS
+511 YPLCLDKRSHS
-522 LKTIQHIRDEAHRFG
+522 LQTIQHIRDEAHRFG

-558 GIGEKTAIDLLL
+558 GIGEKTAIELLL
-570 RFKSV
+570 KFKSV
-575 KQIKEAPLSEIE
+575 KQLTETPLSEIE

-593 KAKKVYEY
+593 KASKLYAFLHK
-601 LQKKV
+601 

>member
-1 MSFLAS
+1 MSS
-7 EQKHIETILKSLP
+7 ETIKLPNIETILKSLP

-29 DKDNNV
+29 DKDNTV

-49 SYFKNDLT
+49 SYFKNDLS

-77 ESETEA
+77 SSETEA

-105 KTYPWFCVSNE
+105 KTYPWFCISNE
-116 EYPRVFTTRKRLK
+116 EYPRVFTTRKKTK

-137 YPNGK
+137 YPNGR
-142 LLKELQDLISK
+142 LLKELQELISK
-153 LYPYRRCVMPMSE
+153 LYPYRRCQIPMTE
-166 ESVFKNKY
+166 ENILKNKY

-192 VTKEEYREIISDI
+192 VSKEEYREIINDI
-205 KRILRGDFYQIKKDL
+205 KRIFRGDFHQIKKEL
-220 KNQMMDYANN
+220 KNQMMDYAKN
-230 LEFEKAQEIK
+230 LEFEKAQIIK
-240 DKIQLLDAYT
+240 DKIQLLDAYA
-250 AKTSIVVNSSL
+250 AKTSIVTNSSL
-261 NAEIFAYEQIEE
+261 NAEIFAYEPIQD
-273 GIIVN
+273 GIIIN
-278 AMRVV
+278 AMKVV
-283 NGSLISSISKEVKVP
+283 NGSLISSISKEVKAP
-298 IEEERTDIFTSAIIQ
+298 IEEDILEIFTTAIIQ

-318 SWESDLLILPEILPL
+318 SWESPQIIVSQILPL
-333 PEDYARQ
+333 PEDYTKQ
-340 TLADTNEKKKLLD
+340 TIADTNDKKKLLE

-372 LNPERWSKNLVLQ
+372 TDPERWSKNLVLQ

-394 PPYHME
+394 PPYYME

-409 ANAVAACVVFRNG
+409 CNAVAACVVFRGG

-440 NDYDSMREILHRRY
+440 DDYASMKEIVNRRY
-454 SRLVK
+454 SRLIK
-459 EEKQL
+459 EEKPL

-481 ETLEELGLYGQIPI
+481 EALSELGLYPQIPI

-549 FHTVLTQIP
+549 FHTMLTQIP

-575 KQIKEAPLSEIE
+575 KQIKETPLEEIE

-593 KAKKVYEY
+593 KAQKLFSH
-601 LQKKV
+601 LQK

>member
-1 MSFLAS
+1 MSS
-7 EQKHIETILKSLP
+7 EIEKQKHIETILKSLP

-29 DKDNNV
+29 DQDGKI

-44 RNRVQ
+44 KNRVQ
-49 SYFKNDLT
+49 SYFKNDLS

-77 ESETEA
+77 SSETEA

-105 KTYPWFCVSNE
+105 KTYPWICVSNE
-116 EYPRVFTTRKRLK
+116 EYPQILTTRKKLK
-129 DGSLYFGP
+129 DGSIYFGP
-137 YPNGK
+137 YPNGR
-142 LLKELQDLISK
+142 LLKELQELIGK
-153 LYPYRRCVMPMSE
+153 LYPYRRCKIPMTE
-166 ESVFKNKY
+166 QNVLKNKY

-192 VTKEEYREIISDI
+192 VSKEEYREIINDI
-205 KRILRGDFYQIKKDL
+205 KKILRGDFHQL
-220 KNQMMDYANN
+220 KTSLREQMMNYAKT
-230 LEFEKAQEIK
+230 LEFEKAQIFKE
-240 DKIQLLDAYT
+240 KIQLLDAYT
-250 AKTSIVVNSSL
+250 SKTSIVTNSSL
-261 NAEIFAYEQIEE
+261 NAEIFAYEELSD
-273 GIIVN
+273 GIMVN
-278 AMRVV
+278 AMKVV
-283 NGSLISSISKEVKVP
+283 NGSLISSLSKEVKAP
-298 IEEERTDIFTSAIIQ
+298 IEEEIIDIFTTAIIQ

-318 SWESDLLILPEILPL
+318 GWESEQIIVPQILPL
-333 PEDYARQ
+333 PEDYAKQ
-340 TLADTNEKKKLLD
+340 TLADTNDRKKLLD
-353 LCQKNALFAKSDKI
+353 LCKKNALFAKSDKI
-367 KRDTL
+367 KRDTIL
-372 LNPERWSKNLVLQ
+372 DPERWSKNLISQ

-394 PPYHME
+394 PPYYME

-409 ANAVAACVVFRNG
+409 CNAVAACVVFRGG

-440 NDYDSMREILHRRY
+440 DDYASMKEIINRRY
-454 SRLVK
+454 SRLIK
-459 EEKQL
+459 EEKPL

-481 ETLEELGLYGQIPI
+481 EALSELGLYPQIPI

-549 FHTVLTQIP
+549 FHTMLTQIP

-575 KQIKEAPLSEIE
+575 KQLKETPLEEVE

-593 KAKKVYEY
+593 KPKTV
-601 LQKKV
+601 

>member
-1 MSFLAS
+1 MSSDIA
-7 EQKHIETILKSLP
+7 EQKQIETILKSLP

-29 DKDNNV
+29 DKNGTI

-49 SYFKNDLT
+49 SYFKNDLS

-77 ESETEA
+77 ENETEA

-105 KTYPWFCVSNE
+105 KTYPWFCISNE
-116 EYPRVFTTRKRLK
+116 EYPRIFTTRKRLK

-153 LYPYRRCVMPMSE
+153 LYPYRRCNLPMTE
-166 ESVFKNKY
+166 ANVLKNKY
-174 RACLNKQ
+174 RSCLNKQ
-181 IKICSAPCEGC
+181 IKLCSAPCEAC
-192 VTKEEYREIISDI
+192 VSKQEYREIINDI
-205 KRILRGDFYQIKKDL
+205 KKVLRGDFHQLKKDL
-220 KNQMMDYANN
+220 KNQMMDYAKK
-230 LEFEKAQEIK
+230 LEFEKAQIIK
-240 DKIQLLDAYT
+240 EKIQLLDAYA
-250 AKTSIVVNSSL
+250 AKTSIVTNSFL
-261 NAEIFAYEQIEE
+261 NAEIFTYEPIHE
-273 GIIVN
+273 GLIVN
-278 AMRVV
+278 AMKVV
-283 NGSLISSISKEVKVP
+283 NGRLISSISKEVKVQ
-298 IEEERTDIFTSAIIQ
+298 IEQEIIDIFTTSIIQ
-313 LRSQL
+313 LRTELTWDSEQ
-318 SWESDLLILPEILPL
+318 IIVPQILPL
-333 PEDYARQ
+333 PEDYVKQ
-340 TLADTNEKKKLLD
+340 TLADTNDKKKLLD
-353 LCQKNALFAKSDKI
+353 LCQKNAIFAKSDKI
-367 KRDTL
+367 KRDSIL
-372 LNPERWSKNLVLQ
+372 DPERWSKNLVLQ

-394 PPYHME
+394 PPYYME

-409 ANAVAACVVFRNG
+409 CSAVAACVVFRNG
-422 KPSTKEYRHF
+422 KPSPKEYRHF
-432 NIKTVEGP
+432 NVKTVEGP
-440 NDYDSMREILHRRY
+440 DDYSSMKEIVSRRY
-454 SRLVK
+454 SRLIK
-459 EEKQL
+459 EEKEL
-464 PDLIIIDGGKGQ
+464 PDLIVIDGGKGQ

-481 ETLEELGLYGQIPI
+481 EALSELGVDEQIPI

-537 ITHHRNKRSKET
+537 ITHHRNKNSKET

-575 KQIKEAPLSEIE
+575 KQLSETPLSEIE
-587 KCIGKA
+587 KCIGKS
-593 KAKKVYEY
+593 KAEKVFAY
-601 LQKKV
+601 LHK

>member
-1 MSFLAS
+1 MSIEATK
-7 EQKHIETILKSLP
+7 QKQIETILKSLP

-29 DKDNNV
+29 DREGTV

-49 SYFKNDLT
+49 SYFKNDLS

-77 ESETEA
+77 ENETEA

-105 KTYPWFCVSNE
+105 KTYPWFCISNE
-116 EYPRVFTTRKRLK
+116 EYPRIFTTRKRLK

-142 LLKELQDLISK
+142 LLKELQDLIGK
-153 LYPYRRCVMPMSE
+153 LYPYRRCKIPMTE
-166 ESVFKNKY
+166 EGVLKNKY
-174 RACLNKQ
+174 KECLNKQ
-181 IKICSAPCEGC
+181 IKICSAPCEGN
-192 VTKEEYREIISDI
+192 VSKEEYREIINDI

-220 KNQMMDYANN
+220 KNQMMDFAKT
-230 LEFEKAQEIK
+230 LEFEKAQIIK

-250 AKTSIVVNSSL
+250 AKTSIVTNSSL
-261 NAEIFAYEQIEE
+261 NAEIFAYEEIEE
-273 GIIVN
+273 GIMLN
-278 AMRVV
+278 AMKIV
-283 NGSLISSISKEVKVP
+283 NGSLISSISKQVKAP
-298 IEEERTDIFTSAIIQ
+298 IEEDKINIFTTAIIQ

-318 SWESDLLILPEILPL
+318 AWEGELLIVPEILPL
-333 PEDYARQ
+333 PEDYAKQ
-340 TLADTNEKKKLLD
+340 TLADNSEKKKVLE

-372 LNPERWSKNLVLQ
+372 LDPNRWAENLIKN

-394 PPYHME
+394 PPYYME

-409 ANAVAACVVFRNG
+409 CNAVAACVVFRNG

-440 NDYDSMREILHRRY
+440 DDYSSMKEIVYRRY
-454 SRLVK
+454 SRLIK
-459 EEKQL
+459 EEKPL

-481 ETLEELGLYGQIPI
+481 EALSELGIYEQIPI

-575 KQIKEAPLSEIE
+575 KQLSETPLSEIE

-593 KAKKVYEY
+593 KAEKVFAY
-601 LQKKV
+601 LHK

>member
-1 MSFLAS
+1 MSIEATK
-7 EQKHIETILKSLP
+7 QKQIETILKSLP

-29 DKDNNV
+29 DKEGTV

-49 SYFKNDLT
+49 SYFKNDLS

-77 ESETEA
+77 ENETEA

-105 KTYPWFCVSNE
+105 KTYPWFCISNE
-116 EYPRVFTTRKRLK
+116 EYPRIFTTRKRLK

-142 LLKELQDLISK
+142 LLKELQDLIGK
-153 LYPYRRCVMPMSE
+153 LYPYRRCKIPMTE
-166 ESVFKNKY
+166 EGVLKNKY
-174 RACLNKQ
+174 KECLNKQ
-181 IKICSAPCEGC
+181 IKICSAPCEGN
-192 VTKEEYREIISDI
+192 VSKEEYREIINDI

-220 KNQMMDYANN
+220 KNQMMDFAKT
-230 LEFEKAQEIK
+230 LEFEKAQIIK

-250 AKTSIVVNSSL
+250 AKTSIVTNSSL
-261 NAEIFAYEQIEE
+261 NAEIFAYEEIEE
-273 GIIVN
+273 GIMLN
-278 AMRVV
+278 AIKIV
-283 NGSLISSISKEVKVP
+283 NGSLISSISKQVKAP
-298 IEEERTDIFTSAIIQ
+298 IEEEKINIFTTAIIQ

-318 SWESDLLILPEILPL
+318 AWDGELLIVPEILPL
-333 PEDYARQ
+333 PEDYAKQ
-340 TLADTNEKKKLLD
+340 TLADNSEKKKVLE

-372 LNPERWSKNLVLQ
+372 LDPNRWAENLIKN

-394 PPYHME
+394 PPYYME

-409 ANAVAACVVFRNG
+409 CNAVAACVVFRNG

-440 NDYDSMREILHRRY
+440 DDYSSMKEIVYRRY
-454 SRLVK
+454 SRLIK
-459 EEKQL
+459 EEKPL

-481 ETLEELGLYGQIPI
+481 EALNELGIYEQIPI

-575 KQIKEAPLSEIE
+575 KQLSETPLSEIE

-593 KAKKVYEY
+593 KAEKVFAY
-601 LQKKV
+601 LHK

>member
-1 MSFLAS
+1 MSIEATK
-7 EQKHIETILKSLP
+7 QKQIETILKSLP

-29 DKDNNV
+29 DKEGTV

-49 SYFKNDLT
+49 SYFKNDLS

-77 ESETEA
+77 ENETEA

-105 KTYPWFCVSNE
+105 KTYPWFCISNE
-116 EYPRVFTTRKRLK
+116 EYPRIFTTRKRLK

-142 LLKELQDLISK
+142 LLKELQDLIGK
-153 LYPYRRCVMPMSE
+153 LYPYRRCKIPMTE
-166 ESVFKNKY
+166 EGVLKNKY
-174 RACLNKQ
+174 KECLNKQ
-181 IKICSAPCEGC
+181 IKICSAPCEGN
-192 VTKEEYREIISDI
+192 VSKEEYREIINDI
-205 KRILRGDFYQIKKDL
+205 KRILRGDFYQINKDL
-220 KNQMMDYANN
+220 KNQMMDFAKT
-230 LEFEKAQEIK
+230 LEFEKAQIIK

-250 AKTSIVVNSSL
+250 AKTSIVTNSSL
-261 NAEIFAYEQIEE
+261 NAEIFAYEEIEE
-273 GIIVN
+273 GIMLN
-278 AMRVV
+278 AMKIV
-283 NGSLISSISKEVKVP
+283 NGSLISSISKQVKAP
-298 IEEERTDIFTSAIIQ
+298 IEEEKINIFTTAIIQ

-318 SWESDLLILPEILPL
+318 AWEGELLIVPEILPL
-333 PEDYARQ
+333 PEDYAKQ
-340 TLADTNEKKKLLD
+340 TLADNSEKKKVLE

-372 LNPERWSKNLVLQ
+372 LDPNRWAENLIKN

-394 PPYHME
+394 PPYYME

-409 ANAVAACVVFRNG
+409 CNAVAACVVFRNG

-440 NDYDSMREILHRRY
+440 DDYSSMKEIVYRRY
-454 SRLVK
+454 SRLIK
-459 EEKQL
+459 EEKPL

-481 ETLEELGLYGQIPI
+481 EALNELGIYEQIPI

-575 KQIKEAPLSEIE
+575 KQLSETPLSEIE
-587 KCIGKA
+587 KCIGKS
-593 KAKKVYEY
+593 KAEKVFAY
-601 LQKKV
+601 LHK

>member
-1 MSFLAS
+1 MSS
-7 EQKHIETILKSLP
+7 EIEKQKHIETILKSLP

-29 DKDNNV
+29 DQDGTI

-44 RNRVQ
+44 KNRVQ
-49 SYFKNDLT
+49 SYFKNDLS

-77 ESETEA
+77 SSETEA

-105 KTYPWFCVSNE
+105 KTYPWICVSNE
-116 EYPRVFTTRKRLK
+116 EYPQILTTRKKLK
-129 DGSLYFGP
+129 DGSIYFGP
-137 YPNGK
+137 YPNGR
-142 LLKELQDLISK
+142 LLKELQELIGK
-153 LYPYRRCVMPMSE
+153 LYPYRRCKIPMTE
-166 ESVFKNKY
+166 QNVLKNKY

-192 VTKEEYREIISDI
+192 VSKEEYREIINDI
-205 KRILRGDFYQIKKDL
+205 KKILRGDFHQL
-220 KNQMMDYANN
+220 KTSLREQMMNYAKT
-230 LEFEKAQEIK
+230 LEFEKAQIFKE
-240 DKIQLLDAYT
+240 KIQLLDAYT
-250 AKTSIVVNSSL
+250 SKTSIVTNSSL
-261 NAEIFAYEQIEE
+261 NAEIFAYEELSD
-273 GIIVN
+273 GIMVN
-278 AMRVV
+278 AMKVV
-283 NGSLISSISKEVKVP
+283 NGSLISSLSKEVKAP
-298 IEEERTDIFTSAIIQ
+298 IEEEIIDIFTTAIIQ

-318 SWESDLLILPEILPL
+318 GWESEQIIVPQILPL
-333 PEDYARQ
+333 PEDYAKQ
-340 TLADTNEKKKLLD
+340 TLADTNDRKKLLD
-353 LCQKNALFAKSDKI
+353 LCKKNALFAKSDKI
-367 KRDTL
+367 KRDTIL
-372 LNPERWSKNLVLQ
+372 DPERWSKNLISQ
-385 IQKDLNLPK
+385 IQKDLDLPK
-394 PPYHME
+394 PPYYME

-409 ANAVAACVVFRNG
+409 CNAVAACVVFRGG

-432 NIKTVEGP
+432 NIKTVAGP
-440 NDYDSMREILHRRY
+440 DDYASMKEIINRRY
-454 SRLVK
+454 SRLIK
-459 EEKQL
+459 EEKPL

-481 ETLEELGLYGQIPI
+481 EALSELGLYPQIPI

-549 FHTVLTQIP
+549 FHTMLTQIP

-575 KQIKEAPLSEIE
+575 KQLKETPLEEVE

-593 KAKKVYEY
+593 KAQKLFSH
-601 LQKKV
+601 LQK

>member
-1 MSFLAS
+1 MSS
-7 EQKHIETILKSLP
+7 EIEKQKHIETILKSLP

-29 DKDNNV
+29 NQDGKI

-44 RNRVQ
+44 KNRVQ
-49 SYFKNDLT
+49 SYFKNDLS

-77 ESETEA
+77 SSETEA

-105 KTYPWFCVSNE
+105 KTYPWICVSNE
-116 EYPRVFTTRKRLK
+116 EYPQILTTRKKLK
-129 DGSLYFGP
+129 DGSIYFGP
-137 YPNGK
+137 YPNGR
-142 LLKELQDLISK
+142 LLKELQELIGK
-153 LYPYRRCVMPMSE
+153 LYPYRRCKIPMTE
-166 ESVFKNKY
+166 QNVLKNKY

-192 VTKEEYREIISDI
+192 VSKEEYREIINDI
-205 KRILRGDFYQIKKDL
+205 KKILRGDFHQL
-220 KNQMMDYANN
+220 KTSLREQMMNYAKT
-230 LEFEKAQEIK
+230 LEFEKAQIFKE
-240 DKIQLLDAYT
+240 KIQLLDAYT
-250 AKTSIVVNSSL
+250 SKTSIVTNSSL
-261 NAEIFAYEQIEE
+261 NAEIFAYEELSD
-273 GIIVN
+273 GIMVN
-278 AMRVV
+278 AMKVV
-283 NGSLISSISKEVKVP
+283 NGSLISSLSKEVKAP
-298 IEEERTDIFTSAIIQ
+298 IEEEIIDIFTTAIIQ

-318 SWESDLLILPEILPL
+318 GWESEQIIVPQILPL
-333 PEDYARQ
+333 PEDYAKQ
-340 TLADTNEKKKLLD
+340 TLADTNDRKKLLD
-353 LCQKNALFAKSDKI
+353 LCKKNALFAKSDKI
-367 KRDTL
+367 KRDTIL
-372 LNPERWSKNLVLQ
+372 DPERWSKNLISQ

-394 PPYHME
+394 PPYYME

-409 ANAVAACVVFRNG
+409 CNAVAACVVFRGG

-440 NDYDSMREILHRRY
+440 DDYASMKEIINRRY
-454 SRLVK
+454 SRLIK
-459 EEKQL
+459 EEKPL

-481 ETLEELGLYGQIPI
+481 EALSELGLYPQIPI

-549 FHTVLTQIP
+549 FHTMLTQIP

-575 KQIKEAPLSEIE
+575 KQLKETPLEEVE

-593 KAKKVYEY
+593 KAQKLFSH
-601 LQKKV
+601 LQK

>member
-1 MSFLAS
+1 MHFANLES
-7 EQKHIETILKSLP
+7 KHLENILKSLP

-29 DKDNNV
+29 DREGNV

-44 RNRVQ
+44 KSRVQ
-49 SYFKNDLT
+49 SYFKNDLS

-77 ESETEA
+77 ESENEA

-105 KTYPWFCVSNE
+105 KTYPWFCISNE
-116 EYPRVFTTRKRLK
+116 EYPRVFTTRNKKR

-142 LLKELQDLISK
+142 LLKELQDLIGK
-153 LYPYRRCVMPMSE
+153 LYPYRRCKIPMTE
-166 ESVFKNKY
+166 EGVFKNKY
-174 RACLNKQ
+174 KECLNKQ
-181 IKICSAPCEGC
+181 IKICSAPCEGN
-192 VTKEEYREIISDI
+192 VSKEEYRAIINDI

-220 KNQMMDYANN
+220 KNQMMDFAKT
-230 LEFEKAQEIK
+230 LEFEKAQIIK

-250 AKTSIVVNSSL
+250 AKTSIVTNSSL
-261 NAEIFAYEQIEE
+261 NAEIFAYEEIDE
-273 GIIVN
+273 GIMLN
-278 AMRVV
+278 AMKIV
-283 NGSLISSISKEVKVP
+283 NGSLISSISKQVKAP
-298 IEEERTDIFTSAIIQ
+298 IEEDKINIFTTAIIQ

-318 SWESDLLILPEILPL
+318 AWEGELLIVPEILPL
-333 PEDYARQ
+333 PEDYAKQ
-340 TLADTNEKKKLLD
+340 TLADNSEKKKVLE

-372 LNPERWSKNLVLQ
+372 LDPNRWAENLIKN

-394 PPYHME
+394 PPYYME

-409 ANAVAACVVFRNG
+409 CNAVAACVVFRNG

-440 NDYDSMREILHRRY
+440 NDYASMKEIVFRRY
-454 SRLVK
+454 SRLIK
-459 EEKQL
+459 EEKPL

-481 ETLEELGLYGQIPI
+481 EALSELGVYEQIPI

-575 KQIKEAPLSEIE
+575 KQLSETSLSEIE

-593 KAKKVYEY
+593 KAEKVFAY
-601 LQKKV
+601 LHK

>member
-1 MSFLAS
+1 MSIEATK
-7 EQKHIETILKSLP
+7 QKQIETILKSLP

-29 DKDNNV
+29 DKEGTV

-49 SYFKNDLT
+49 SYFKNDFS

-77 ESETEA
+77 ENETEA

-105 KTYPWFCVSNE
+105 KTYPWFCISNE
-116 EYPRVFTTRKRLK
+116 EYPRIFTTRKRLK

-142 LLKELQDLISK
+142 LLKELQDLIGK
-153 LYPYRRCVMPMSE
+153 LYPYRRCKIPMTE
-166 ESVFKNKY
+166 EGVLKNKY
-174 RACLNKQ
+174 KECLNKQ
-181 IKICSAPCEGC
+181 IKICSAPCEGN
-192 VTKEEYREIISDI
+192 VSKEEYREIINDI

-220 KNQMMDYANN
+220 KNQMMDFAKT
-230 LEFEKAQEIK
+230 LEFEKAQIIK

-250 AKTSIVVNSSL
+250 AKTSIVTNSSL
-261 NAEIFAYEQIEE
+261 NAEIFAYEEIEE
-273 GIIVN
+273 GIMLN
-278 AMRVV
+278 AMKIV
-283 NGSLISSISKEVKVP
+283 NGSLISSISKQVKAP
-298 IEEERTDIFTSAIIQ
+298 IEEEKINIFTTAIIQ

-318 SWESDLLILPEILPL
+318 AWEGELLIVPEILPL
-333 PEDYARQ
+333 PEDYAKQ
-340 TLADTNEKKKLLD
+340 TLADNSEKKKVLE

-367 KRDTL
+367 KRDSIL
-372 LNPERWSKNLVLQ
+372 DPERWNKNLVLQ

-394 PPYHME
+394 PPYYME

-409 ANAVAACVVFRNG
+409 CNAVAACVVFRNG

-440 NDYDSMREILHRRY
+440 DDYSSMKEIVYRRY
-454 SRLVK
+454 SRLIK
-459 EEKQL
+459 EEKPL

-481 ETLEELGLYGQIPI
+481 EALNELGIYEQIPI

-575 KQIKEAPLSEIE
+575 KQLSETPLSEIE

-593 KAKKVYEY
+593 KAEKVFTY
-601 LQKKV
+601 LHK

>member
-1 MSFLAS
+1 MSS
-7 EQKHIETILKSLP
+7 EIEKQKHIETILKSLP

-29 DKDNNV
+29 DQDGKI

-44 RNRVQ
+44 KNRVQ
-49 SYFKNDLT
+49 SYFKNDLS

-77 ESETEA
+77 SSETEA

-105 KTYPWFCVSNE
+105 KTYPWICVSNE
-116 EYPRVFTTRKRLK
+116 EYPQILTTRKKLK
-129 DGSLYFGP
+129 DGSIYFGP
-137 YPNGK
+137 YPNGR
-142 LLKELQDLISK
+142 LLKELQELIGK
-153 LYPYRRCVMPMSE
+153 LYPYRRCKIPMTE
-166 ESVFKNKY
+166 QNVLKNKY

-192 VTKEEYREIISDI
+192 VSKEEYREIINDI
-205 KRILRGDFYQIKKDL
+205 KKILRGDFHQL
-220 KNQMMDYANN
+220 KTSLREQMMNYAKT
-230 LEFEKAQEIK
+230 LEFEKAQIFKE
-240 DKIQLLDAYT
+240 KIQLLDAYT
-250 AKTSIVVNSSL
+250 SKTSIVTNSSL
-261 NAEIFAYEQIEE
+261 NAEIFAYEELSD
-273 GIIVN
+273 GIMVN
-278 AMRVV
+278 AMKVV
-283 NGSLISSISKEVKVP
+283 NGSLISSLSKEVKAP
-298 IEEERTDIFTSAIIQ
+298 IEEEIIDIFTTAIIQ

-318 SWESDLLILPEILPL
+318 GWESEQIIVPQILPL
-333 PEDYARQ
+333 PEDYAKQ
-340 TLADTNEKKKLLD
+340 TLADTNDRKKLLD
-353 LCQKNALFAKSDKI
+353 LCKKNALFAKSDKI
-367 KRDTL
+367 KRDTIL
-372 LNPERWSKNLVLQ
+372 DPERWSKNLISQ
-385 IQKDLNLPK
+385 IQKDLNLPT
-394 PPYHME
+394 PPYYME

-409 ANAVAACVVFRNG
+409 CNAVAACVVFRNG

-440 NDYDSMREILHRRY
+440 DDYASMKEIINRRY
-454 SRLVK
+454 SRLIK
-459 EEKQL
+459 EEKPL

-481 ETLEELGLYGQIPI
+481 EALSELGLYPQIPI

-549 FHTVLTQIP
+549 FHTMLTQIP

-575 KQIKEAPLSEIE
+575 KQLKETPLEEVE

-593 KAKKVYEY
+593 KAQKLFSH
-601 LQKKV
+601 LQK

>member
-1 MSFLAS
+1 MSS
-7 EQKHIETILKSLP
+7 EIEKQKHIETILKSLP

-29 DKDNNV
+29 DQDGKI

-44 RNRVQ
+44 KNRVQ
-49 SYFKNDLT
+49 SYFKNDLS

-77 ESETEA
+77 SSETEA

-105 KTYPWFCVSNE
+105 KTYPWICVSNE
-116 EYPRVFTTRKRLK
+116 EYPQILTTRKKLK
-129 DGSLYFGP
+129 DGSIYFGP
-137 YPNGK
+137 YPNGR
-142 LLKELQDLISK
+142 LLKELQELIGK
-153 LYPYRRCVMPMSE
+153 LYPYRRCKIPMTE
-166 ESVFKNKY
+166 QNVLKNKY

-192 VTKEEYREIISDI
+192 VSKEEYREIINDI
-205 KRILRGDFYQIKKDL
+205 KKILRGDFHQL
-220 KNQMMDYANN
+220 KTSLREQMMNYAKT
-230 LEFEKAQEIK
+230 LEFEKAQIFKE
-240 DKIQLLDAYT
+240 KIQLLDAYT
-250 AKTSIVVNSSL
+250 SKTSIVTNSSL
-261 NAEIFAYEQIEE
+261 NAEIFAYEELSD
-273 GIIVN
+273 GIMVN
-278 AMRVV
+278 AMKVV
-283 NGSLISSISKEVKVP
+283 NGSLISSLSKEVKAP
-298 IEEERTDIFTSAIIQ
+298 IEEEIIDIFTTAIIQ

-318 SWESDLLILPEILPL
+318 GWESEQIIVPQILPL
-333 PEDYARQ
+333 PEDYAKQ
-340 TLADTNEKKKLLD
+340 TLADTNDRKKLLD
-353 LCQKNALFAKSDKI
+353 LCKKNALFAKSDKI
-367 KRDTL
+367 KRDTIL
-372 LNPERWSKNLVLQ
+372 DPERWSKNLISQ

-394 PPYHME
+394 PPYYME

-409 ANAVAACVVFRNG
+409 CNAVAACVVFRGG

-432 NIKTVEGP
+432 NIKTVEGLD
-440 NDYDSMREILHRRY
+440 DYASMKEIINRRY
-454 SRLVK
+454 SRLIK
-459 EEKQL
+459 EEKPL

-481 ETLEELGLYGQIPI
+481 EALSELGLYPQIPI

-549 FHTVLTQIP
+549 FHTMLTQIP

-575 KQIKEAPLSEIE
+575 KQLKETPLEEVE

-593 KAKKVYEY
+593 KAQKLFSH
-601 LQKKV
+601 LQK